1 MKSLSVKLGVILIG
15 LIILTYAEVW
25 GTDWK
30 VYGETDKATFYYDT
44 ESITHPSKDV
54 VRVWTKQ
61 VYTEKGIIEMVGDF
75 GEIFRTLNDSIDL
88 REYHCV
94 DKKYCL
100 LYITFYSTD
109 GEVLSTVNYSE
120 PMWYF
125 IVPRSIG
132 EDIYDILCK

>member
-61 VYTEKGIIEMVGDF
+61 VYTEKSIIEMAGDF
-75 GEIFRTLNDSIDL
+75 GENFRALNDSIDL
-88 REYHCV
+88 REYH
-94 DKKYCL
+94 
-100 LYITFYSTD
+100 
-109 GEVLSTVNYSE
+109 
-120 PMWYF
+120 
-125 IVPRSIG
+125 
-132 EDIYDILCK
+132 LCG